1 MRIVGRVYSCT
12 RIKPPMLLCLVHN
25 FYAGF
30 GSDIWGWV
38 LGNFAPQS
46 MVYLFLSSDF
56 QVSVLFT
63 IGSVR
68 VTSISLLMTGELNR
82 IQIFVCCDT
91 ILWDGI
97 LVTIMPAKSFGSH
110 RMLTC
115 VSIQL
120 RVVMFP
126 FYLVSVWYLQ
136 LWHLIWPNQWSVWL

>member
-1 MRIVGRVYSCT
+1 
-12 RIKPPMLLCLVHN
+12 
-25 FYAGF
+25 
-30 GSDIWGWV
+30 
-38 LGNFAPQS
+38 

-68 VTSISLLMTGELNR
+68 ILSTSISLLMTGELNR
-82 IQIFVCCDT
+82 IQIFVWCGAIYD
-91 ILWDGI
+91 L
-97 LVTIMPAKSFGSH
+97 LVTVMPAKSFGSH

-136 LWHLIWPNQWSVWL
+136 LWHLIWPNQWSV